1 MARVCADEERSM
13 RIWRAAA
20 TVAVASLMVAT
31 TATQPKFSLKVHTG
45 RGQVGYD
52 VNSTMIIG
60 ERDILLIDPQFSLSE
75 AHKLA
80 AEILESKKRLV
91 TIYSTHPHPDHL
103 FGLAVLKQAF
113 PEAKIV
119 ALPATV
125 NAAKTGWPARQKFW
139 VATYGNNIPGP
150 EPVLPDEL
158 ATPVLTL
165 VGQEFPITGGVQ
177 GADGPGNS
185 FVWIPPLRAVVTGDI
200 VFDHVYFGVPRTDA
214 RQNWQKTIDQLAAL
228 KPAIVIPG
236 HEGPGA
242 TRDMRS
248 IDWMKKYMADWDANV
263 TRSKDA
269 ASMRAKVL
277 RQYPKLG
284 MEFTLNDRVATYF
297 PAQPAQQ

>member
-1 MARVCADEERSM
+1 MKM
-13 RIWRAAA
+13 WRTV
-20 TVAVASLMVAT
+20 TVAVVVVSLTAAT
-31 TATQPKFSLKVHTG
+31 AAQSKLTLKVHHG
-45 RGQVGYD
+45 KGQVGYD

-80 AEILESKKRLV
+80 AEILETGKRLA

-139 VATYGNNIPGP
+139 VNTYGRNIPGP
-150 EPVLPDEL
+150 EPVLPEEL
-158 ATPVLTL
+158 ATPVLAL
-165 VGQEFPITGGVQ
+165 EGEEFPITGGVQ
-177 GADGPGNS
+177 GSDGPGNS
-185 FVWIPPLRAVVTGDI
+185 FVWVPSLRAVITGDI
-200 VFDHVYFGVPRTDA
+200 VFDHVYFGVPRPEPRA
-214 RQNWQKTIDQLAAL
+214 NWQKTIDQIAAL
-228 KPAIVIPG
+228 KPAIVVPG

-248 IDWMKKYMADWDANV
+248 IEWMKKYMADWDANV
-263 TRSKDA
+263 AKSKDA
-269 ASMRAKVL
+269 AEMRANVL
-277 RQYPKLG
+277 KQYPGLG
-284 MEFTLNDRVATYF
+284 MEFTLNDRIATYF
-297 PAQPAQQ
+297 PAQPAASK